1 MPQAESEPIC
11 FLNGS
16 IRPASEASIPI
27 NDLGFIHGVTV
38 SEQIRTFHGTP
49 FLLQEHLKRFRR
61 GLDLLLIHLPEFDE
75 LATIVSNISA
85 HNFHLQNGKRELGI
99 CLFATPGPSPRF
111 SISKQ
116 AKQAKKASQECRPTV
131 CVHTYSLPQA
141 EMAERFLNGV
151 RVKIASNTEVPT
163 SCWPKDIKIRSRLH
177 YFLADLE
184 MQSTDPD
191 CIAILADQDET
202 SEVRYFRET
211 STSTPVFVF
220 DENELTIPP
229 EDKILSS
236 VSLEFLLA
244 IANELE
250 FKIVRREILIEE
262 IDQLRSMF
270 LVSTP
275 YCIYDVKTIES
286 RELQG
291 SSPELRQLKSRWKE
305 VVNFDFEM
313 PYEN

>member
-1 MPQAESEPIC
+1 MSQAESEPIC

-16 IRPASEASIPI
+16 IRPASEASIPV

-49 FLLQEHLKRFRR
+49 FLLHEHLKRFRC
-61 GLDLLLIHLPEFDE
+61 GLDLLQIHLPDFDE
-75 LATIVSNISA
+75 LATIVSKIST
-85 HNFHLQNGKRELGI
+85 HNFHLQNGKQELGI

-116 AKQAKKASQECRPTV
+116 VNQECRPTV
-131 CVHTYSLPQA
+131 CVHAYALPQA
-141 EMAERFLNGV
+141 EMAERYRSGV
-151 RVKIASNTEVPT
+151 QLKIASNTEVPT
-163 SCWPKDIKIRSRLH
+163 SCWPKDVKIRSRLH

-184 MQSTDPD
+184 MQTIDPD
-191 CIAILADQDET
+191 CVAILADKDEL
-202 SEVRYFRET
+202 SEVRYLRET
-211 STSTPVFVF
+211 STSTPIFVF

-250 FKIVRREILIEE
+250 FKIVRREISIEE